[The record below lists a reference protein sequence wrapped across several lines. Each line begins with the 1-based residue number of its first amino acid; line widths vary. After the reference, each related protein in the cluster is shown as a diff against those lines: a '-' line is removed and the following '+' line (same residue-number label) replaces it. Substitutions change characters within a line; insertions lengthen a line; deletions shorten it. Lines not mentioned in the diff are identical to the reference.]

1 MSETPTPPIS
11 DARQSSDRDLS
22 IEEYGHRAY
31 VGPMAE
37 FDVGAARQFN
47 LLTMLL
53 GLREY
58 HHFLEIGCG
67 SLRAGR
73 LLIPYLMPDRY
84 CGLEPNRWLVEAGLA
99 KETGHDLRECR
110 RPLFLHNSDFALR
123 PFERVFD
130 YILAQSI
137 FSHTSQAQMATCLRE
152 AKAVLGPDG
161 LFAASFHEGEEDYD
175 GNAWVYPESV
185 TFRFETV
192 ERIAAEAGLRCEALA
207 WGNQNMQRWVVFR
220 HADADAQGR
229 FAEFSDLNAA
239 QAEIAVL
246 RGRLESMERK
256 GVSPAD
262 LVRMQERLRFV
273 GEHPAL
279 QDALAKDPALHEA
292 VFGAVS
298 VTRPAR

>member
-1 MSETPTPPIS
+1 MSEAPAPANPDEPRDS
-11 DARQSSDRDLS
+11 ARDLS

-58 HHFLEIGCG
+58 HHLLEIGCG

-84 CGLEPNRWLVEAGLA
+84 CGLEPNAWLVEAGLA
-99 KETGHDLRECR
+99 KETGQDLVACR
-110 RPLFLHNSDFALR
+110 RPLFRHTSDFALR

-152 AKAVLGPDG
+152 AKAVLAPEG
-161 LFAASFHEGEEDYD
+161 LFAASFHEDEVDYEGD
-175 GNAWVYPESV
+175 AWVYPESV
-185 TFRFETV
+185 AFTYATV
-192 ERIAAEAGLRCEALA
+192 ERIADEAGLRCEPLA

-220 HADADAQGR
+220 HRDARAR
-229 FAEFSDLNAA
+229 LPEVSDLQAA

-262 LVRMQERLRFV
+262 LVRLQERLHFV
-273 GEHPAL
+273 GAHPAL
-279 QDALAKDPALHEA
+279 QEALAQDPALHEA
-292 VFGAVS
+292 IFGAVS